1 MIPTIATTM
10 DNQTERNEYGAYFA
24 PLRTKSLRTSSNLL
38 ILQLAIFD
46 FIMMAKAPI
55 FIYNS
60 AMKGFA
66 AGDIGCQIFALMG
79 AYSGIGASM
88 TNACIAFDRTKS
100 LRTSSN
106 LLILQL
112 AIFDFIMMAK
122 APIFIYN
129 SAMKGF
135 AAGDIGCQIFAL
147 MGAYSGIGASMTNA
161 CIAFDR
167 EQAKKMNV
175 ESLRSNQQ
183 ANAQSAEIRI
193 AKAALTVCFL
203 FVASWTPYGIMS
215 LIGAFGDQQLLTPGL
230 DEVEYALPASDAP
243 TLAEV
248 LSADDEGEEKIPF
261 KPVEEPTSCSAV
273 QVDFLQAVSQQ
284 IIQAQ
289 ERSSAGAATALIV
302 GSNGKTTVG
311 TAHGHI
317 LSFHD
322 QTLRWVCDSNTDC
335 GAVSCLAYNQD
346 STRLLTG
353 YARGLICQY
362 DSIRG
367 LVLRRVT
374 LGGEIWGTLRVTW
387 AGMSGL
393 ALDTGGSVWLIKFS
407 RPLGVRSARSSCLFS
422 GARGEVVAMAARDAR
437 VLALATLSRVII
449 VAGGRAAG
457 VRLGGPPDT
466 LPVLAWSDTDDRILV
481 CGRAKTLQ
489 WLAVSVTGSSIL
501 LRPVHRVELKSSPL
515 WLGWLGENLAIFDA
529 DENLRLWGDDY
540 EKPLDLSHIEPV
552 YASAFFKGLWTDGR
566 VSRAMC
572 MAGGSALGG
581 ACVAEGALSLL
592 GRRGVVRVRPRDLLA
607 RAQASMSS
615 GRHTQALRLLCSAQ
629 GSDAKALANS
639 FIINISERPH
649 LLSNKALADL
659 AINDELWTCLWEQC
673 AGEKIFVEALGEA
686 AVRGEL
692 YEAAPSPDCSQE
704 LIERLASVDP
714 SLVERVVASLPLTG
728 AMRELVLY
736 VDEACRGGAECACA
750 GSALLLAAADAL
762 AGRGAAGRPLP
773 PHAQP
778 SARHDALHALL
789 APAVRGGRWRW
800 GEWGGGGGARSPLLA
815 LAAHDARACVRL
827 LEQSAREPPFAGPL
841 GKQNRLRVARAL
853 LHLAPSLQLSAGA
866 LPGDRELLAS
876 AQQLAA
882 ATPGERADRA
892 WLALLLRAPATPA
905 VSLAPASPAVPLAPA
920 PAPAPAPPP
929 RRATASPRTA
939 TPPPPP
945 RARACSGDS
954 TIEAD
959 GSGARKQFEGHLAAL
974 VELRPS
980 ATAALVDD
988 QLAEQ
993 VAALLRHSDSRRAH
1007 EFAECLLEAGKLRG
1021 EAATAFFR
1029 NLCISR
1035 PTDASDFL
1043 EKNPGVLRP
1052 EEALAIVRETGARDA
1067 EPACLEATGDPEA
1080 ALDALLALTA
1090 AAAPE
1095 AAARLVRRACELCAR
1110 VAPGVPAEAAA
1121 GMWAR
1126 LLRRADA
1133 PPAALLLE
1141 AAAYLPS
1148 AQLAERVCGAPRVA
1162 LGVLGAARGRRG
1174 AWACAARVAA
1184 REAHEALAR
1193 ALRAARRG
1201 LPVRGRCARCDAAL
1215 AASGSACR
1223 TTHCARA
1230 VHAEC
1235 GAGAACALCGARLPD
1250 AVLALPPL
1258 APRPPHAAPQD
1269 HVLQLLHD
1277 LLVNLLK
1284 MEASNNTD
1292 AVNLGVGEVEAEI
1305 GEELKQLEEGK
1316 DYDTRSEVSS
1326 STSSDSSTPSISSA
1340 SSKSRRKIFMPP
1352 RSRLSSGSYKR
1363 RSPSPYMRERLP
1375 VWFTRGRDSYSSSS
1389 SAAAEAYVAEYMRSM
1404 HHQLPP
1410 LPYVPPP
1417 GFSGALAAYDGLPP
1431 PPPPPPPRY
1440 YDGPLADY
1448 PRSVGAMRELV
1459 LYVDEACR
1467 GGAECAC
1474 AGSALLLAAAD
1485 ALAGRGAAG
1494 RPLPPHAQPS
1504 ARHDALHAR
1513 RAVAVGEWGGGGGAR
1528 SPLLALAAHDARAC
1542 VRLLEQSAREP
1553 PFAGPLGKQNRLRVA
1568 RALLHLAPSL
1578 QCWRPARGPRAAGQR
1593 PAAGR
1598 RHARG
1603 ARRPRLARATAARAR
1618 HARRLA
1624 RPRRP
1629 PSRSRPPLRPP
1640 PPPPPAP
1647 RDRLAAHRD
1656 AAAAAT
1662 RPRVLWR
1669 LDVLLDNH
1677 NEALAQFFQIEN
1689 PSDADIDELFE
1700 YLRSRIEADGSGAR
1714 KQFEGHLAALVELR
1728 PSATAALV
1736 DDQLA
1741 EQVAA
1746 LLRHSDSRR
1755 AHEFAEC
1762 LLEAG
1767 KLRGEAATAF
1777 FRNLCISR
1785 PTDASDFLE
1794 KNPGVLR
1801 PEEALAIVR
1810 ETGARDAEPAC
1821 LEATGDP
1828 EAALD
1833 ALLALTAAAAPE
1845 AAARLVRRACE
1856 LCARVA
1862 PGVPAEAAAG
1872 MWARLLRRAD
1882 APPAA
1887 LLLEAAAYL
1896 PSAQLAERV
1905 CGAPRVALGVL
1916 GAARGRRGA
1925 WACAAR
1931 VAARE
1936 AHEAL
1941 ARALRAARRGL
1952 PVRGRCARCD
1962 AALAASGS
1970 ACRTTHCARAVHAE
1984 CGAGAACALCGARL
1998 PDAVLALPP
2007 LAPRPPHAAPQDHVL
2022 QLLHDLLVNLLKME
2036 ASNNT
2041 DAVNLG
2047 VGEVEAEIGEELKQ
2061 LEEGKDYDTRS
2072 EVSMIPARPV
2082 SAPPVLSQKERRTNR
2097 KRTKSESRSPIQTKR
2112 ARVTTTTNKT
2122 KTYDYMTKLNYL
2134 FRDTRFFLIKSN
2146 NAENITLSKAKGVW
2160 STLPQNEA
2168 NLNQAYRESRNVLLI
2183 FSVKES
2189 GKFAGFAR
2197 LSSESRRDVPP
2208 ISWVLPPGLSA
2219 KVLDGVFKVDWIC
2232 RKELP
2237 FSSTLHLYNPWNE
2250 GKPVKIGRDG
2260 QEIEPKV
2267 AEELC
2272 RLFPEDEGIE
2282 MTPILRKS
2290 KEASKKAYL
2299 KSGGNYRTYR
2309 APLLTRGSNFRSRL
2323 NTSSRSRR
2331 KIFMPPRSRLSS
2343 GSYKRRSPS
2352 PYMRERLP
2360 VWFTRGR
2367 DSYSSSS
2374 SAAAEAYVAE
2384 YMRSMH
2390 HQLPPLPYV
2399 PPPGFSGALAAY
2411 DGLPPPPPPP
2421 PPRYYDGPL
2430 ADYPRSVLVYDKR
2443 SYERSVDEFLW
2454 RTSDRSRGRSRDRES
2469 HRSYRDRR
2477 LWFIASRVAMQARK
2491 VMTLAALSALLWA
2504 ASAAAAERGGG
2515 IKVGSGAAGGARGE
2529 GARGGGVRVG
2539 GEGCGARAPPPRRPR
2554 PARPLPSPPR
2564 SSCRTR
2570 PSAHGTTPKPRR
2582 QRSPTILDSLCKEFL
2597 AVNVSAIL
2605 YLMNH
2610 EQYGRSTASAQYFL
2624 QLAGYLGIPDRFKF
2638 TILNAVVVKK
2648 PADLNELVTSEA
2660 RVMLLYATR
2669 EEAADILSTAG
2680 DLHLTSENFVWIVTQ
2695 TTAVK
2700 VFAYG
2705 VDSYVSEPE
2714 NALHPLGT
2722 RLSCSGAGAGE
2733 ARWATGERF
2742 YRHLRN
2748 VSVDSEAGRP
2758 SIEFTPDGELRAAEL
2773 KIMNLRPAI
2782 GEQLVWEEIG
2792 TWNSYPK
2799 ERLDIKDIV
2808 WPGGL
2813 HTPPQGVPEKFH
2825 MRITFLEE
2833 PPYINLAP
2841 PDPISGRCS
2850 LDRGVICRVAPEV
2863 DVAGLEAGTAHR
2875 NSSLYQC
2882 CSGFC
2887 IDLLQ
2892 QLAEQLGFTYEL
2904 SRVEDGRWG
2913 TLHNSKWNG
2922 LIADLVNKRTDMVLT
2937 SLIINSDREA
2947 VVDFSVPF
2955 METGVAI
2962 VVAKRTGIISPT
2974 AFLEP
2979 FDTAS
2984 WMLVGAV
2991 AIQAATFSI
3000 FFFEWLSPSG
3010 YNRSTV
3016 SAGVSGVL
3024 TAELDAFIY
3033 DGTVLDYLVSQRL
3046 LDLRSNGDLERLR
3059 RYWMTGTCKP
3069 NKQEHKSSDPL
3080 ALEQFLSAFLLLMA
3094 GILLAALLLLL
3105 EHVYF
3110 RYMRAHL
3117 AASTVGPCCA
3127 LVSLSMGERRTGEF
3141 PPNTSLFELANTLA
3155 PAELSSLTH
3164 PTILYMRQE
3173 VTGELALRNKTL
3185 RQLGLIGGRAVLRLL
3200 NKAEEGM
3207 QANVS
3212 AVYRRPLPAKD
3223 DKFLES
3229 HKEREHTYKETPS
3242 SGAPEK
3248 QQVQKKV
3255 HTETFDP
3262 IDLIKKEKGKK
3273 TQVKHEEE
3281 KTVQIRDS
3289 DDNLPTKEDVS
3300 MEVDNF
3306 EANVKSA
3313 SSSTS
3318 CLSQENLE
3326 RRLKIEEE
3334 VTFLGAQKA
3343 IAFIPEGSDEE
3354 MEDLPD
3360 TFYELTVEETSQMRL
3375 SAHKHV
3381 VVRVQF
3387 PDHIILQVTTPLKET
3402 LDPKIT
3408 LLEAKFVPCVHMHF
3422 KWIQEEANA
3431 KYLKE
3436 EIYSK
3441 TTSSDAAS
3449 ERRTGEFPPNTS
3461 LFELANTLAP
3471 AELSSLTHPTILYM
3485 RQEVTGE
3492 LALRDKTLRQLGLIG
3507 GRAVLRLLNKA
3518 EEGMQA
3524 NVSAVYRRPL
3534 PAKDDKVLESHK
3546 EREPTHTYK
3555 ETPSS
3560 GAPEKQQVQK
3570 KVHTETFDPIDLI
3583 KKEKGKKTQVKHEE
3597 EKTVQIRDSDDNLPT
3612 KEDVSMEVDNFEANV
3627 KSASSSTSCLSQE
3640 NLERRLKI
3648 EEEVTFLGAQKA
3660 IAFMPEGSDEEME
3673 DLPDTFYELTVE
3685 ETSQMRLSAHKHVVV
3700 RVQFPD
3706 HIILQGIFSPDDTI
3720 EVVIN
3725 FIKAHLQTPDKPFHI
3740 FTTPL
3745 KETLD
3750 PKITLLEAKFVPCV
3764 HMHFK
3769 WIQEEANAKYL
3780 KEEIYSKTTS
3790 SDAAKLPNHLTSI
3803 TCFGDNIEDEWFII
3817 FIHQGSIH
3825 IIPPSLQDS
3834 NSTITIG
3841 DAITIIAKLSE
3852 KTKVSHEIQQSIL
3865 QRIGKYPEKIEDSF
3879 HRTTAILPVD
3889 IATLLT
3895 LKPTLIAPLV
3905 SSYCNHDVI
3914 DARACKNVAFEDCV
3928 QVNVKFTKCLYAM
3941 LMHAKPLKNIKFR
3954 DIDDK
3959 KSIIGQKLTIGYQI
3973 LMNKPTQDIF
3983 STKQFKNF
3991 IGKLSASGYFKN
4003 NIEGSADYMELLKNA
4018 KEFYSVMECPIN
4030 AQVSNEISHLML
4042 SCEFTQSKE
4051 ALLQKCT
4058 SNDELVEDKEDWLNI
4073 NPDQLNDLLNARYK
4087 KKATFNTDDVL
4098 TANNVT
4104 SKLSSFLIQTSDF
4117 EGIETEANN
4126 NLTSNIEFD
4135 PDDFSNSVQK
4145 MLDLITLGDT
4155 DNKEASDSDDYYE
4168 SGDND
4173 EDDEL
4178 NDIKQEQLQDSK
4190 TILQNIVQSMKE
4202 EGLSGP
4208 TSNLMNTAGFNK
4220 RDFLDSDDDDE

>member
-1 MIPTIATTM
+1 M
-10 DNQTERNEYGAYFA
+10 
-24 PLRTKSLRTSSNLL
+24 L
-38 ILQLAIFD
+38 
-46 FIMMAKAPI
+46 
-55 FIYNS
+55 
-60 AMKGFA
+60 
-66 AGDIGCQIFALMG
+66 
-79 AYSGIGASM
+79 
-88 TNACIAFDRTKS
+88 
-100 LRTSSN
+100 
-106 LLILQL
+106 
-112 AIFDFIMMAK
+112 
-122 APIFIYN
+122 
-129 SAMKGF
+129 
-135 AAGDIGCQIFAL
+135 
-147 MGAYSGIGASMTNA
+147 
-161 CIAFDR
+161 
-167 EQAKKMNV
+167 
-175 ESLRSNQQ
+175 
-183 ANAQSAEIRI
+183 
-193 AKAALTVCFL
+193 
-203 FVASWTPYGIMS
+203 
-215 LIGAFGDQQLLTPGL
+215 
-230 DEVEYALPASDAP
+230 
-243 TLAEV
+243 
-248 LSADDEGEEKIPF
+248 
-261 KPVEEPTSCSAV
+261 
-273 QVDFLQAVSQQ
+273 
-284 IIQAQ
+284 
-289 ERSSAGAATALIV
+289 
-302 GSNGKTTVG
+302 
-311 TAHGHI
+311 
-317 LSFHD
+317 
-322 QTLRWVCDSNTDC
+322 
-335 GAVSCLAYNQD
+335 
-346 STRLLTG
+346 
-353 YARGLICQY
+353 
-362 DSIRG
+362 
-367 LVLRRVT
+367 
-374 LGGEIWGTLRVTW
+374 
-387 AGMSGL
+387 
-393 ALDTGGSVWLIKFS
+393 
-407 RPLGVRSARSSCLFS
+407 
-422 GARGEVVAMAARDAR
+422 
-437 VLALATLSRVII
+437 
-449 VAGGRAAG
+449 
-457 VRLGGPPDT
+457 
-466 LPVLAWSDTDDRILV
+466 RILH
-481 CGRAKTLQ
+481 C
-489 WLAVSVTGSSIL
+489 
-501 LRPVHRVELKSSPL
+501 LKP
-515 WLGWLGENLAIFDA
+515 
-529 DENLRLWGDDY
+529 
-540 EKPLDLSHIEPV
+540 KV
-552 YASAFFKGLWTDGR
+552 Y
-566 VSRAMC
+566 
-572 MAGGSALGG
+572 
-581 ACVAEGALSLL
+581 
-592 GRRGVVRVRPRDLLA
+592 
-607 RAQASMSS
+607 
-615 GRHTQALRLLCSAQ
+615 
-629 GSDAKALANS
+629 
-639 FIINISERPH
+639 
-649 LLSNKALADL
+649 
-659 AINDELWTCLWEQC
+659 
-673 AGEKIFVEALGEA
+673 
-686 AVRGEL
+686 
-692 YEAAPSPDCSQE
+692 
-704 LIERLASVDP
+704 
-714 SLVERVVASLPLTG
+714 
-728 AMRELVLY
+728 
-736 VDEACRGGAECACA
+736 
-750 GSALLLAAADAL
+750 
-762 AGRGAAGRPLP
+762 
-773 PHAQP
+773 
-778 SARHDALHALL
+778 
-789 APAVRGGRWRW
+789 
-800 GEWGGGGGARSPLLA
+800 
-815 LAAHDARACVRL
+815 
-827 LEQSAREPPFAGPL
+827 
-841 GKQNRLRVARAL
+841 
-853 LHLAPSLQLSAGA
+853 
-866 LPGDRELLAS
+866 
-876 AQQLAA
+876 
-882 ATPGERADRA
+882 
-892 WLALLLRAPATPA
+892 
-905 VSLAPASPAVPLAPA
+905 
-920 PAPAPAPPP
+920 
-929 RRATASPRTA
+929 
-939 TPPPPP
+939 
-945 RARACSGDS
+945 
-954 TIEAD
+954 
-959 GSGARKQFEGHLAAL
+959 
-974 VELRPS
+974 
-980 ATAALVDD
+980 
-988 QLAEQ
+988 
-993 VAALLRHSDSRRAH
+993 
-1007 EFAECLLEAGKLRG
+1007 
-1021 EAATAFFR
+1021 
-1029 NLCISR
+1029 
-1035 PTDASDFL
+1035 
-1043 EKNPGVLRP
+1043 
-1052 EEALAIVRETGARDA
+1052 
-1067 EPACLEATGDPEA
+1067 
-1080 ALDALLALTA
+1080 
-1090 AAAPE
+1090 
-1095 AAARLVRRACELCAR
+1095 
-1110 VAPGVPAEAAA
+1110 
-1121 GMWAR
+1121 
-1126 LLRRADA
+1126 
-1133 PPAALLLE
+1133 
-1141 AAAYLPS
+1141 
-1148 AQLAERVCGAPRVA
+1148 
-1162 LGVLGAARGRRG
+1162 
-1174 AWACAARVAA
+1174 
-1184 REAHEALAR
+1184 
-1193 ALRAARRG
+1193 
-1201 LPVRGRCARCDAAL
+1201 
-1215 AASGSACR
+1215 
-1223 TTHCARA
+1223 
-1230 VHAEC
+1230 
-1235 GAGAACALCGARLPD
+1235 
-1250 AVLALPPL
+1250 
-1258 APRPPHAAPQD
+1258 
-1269 HVLQLLHD
+1269 
-1277 LLVNLLK
+1277 
-1284 MEASNNTD
+1284 
-1292 AVNLGVGEVEAEI
+1292 
-1305 GEELKQLEEGK
+1305 
-1316 DYDTRSEVSS
+1316 
-1326 STSSDSSTPSISSA
+1326 
-1340 SSKSRRKIFMPP
+1340 
-1352 RSRLSSGSYKR
+1352 
-1363 RSPSPYMRERLP
+1363 
-1375 VWFTRGRDSYSSSS
+1375 
-1389 SAAAEAYVAEYMRSM
+1389 
-1404 HHQLPP
+1404 
-1410 LPYVPPP
+1410 
-1417 GFSGALAAYDGLPP
+1417 
-1431 PPPPPPPRY
+1431 
-1440 YDGPLADY
+1440 
-1448 PRSVGAMRELV
+1448 
-1459 LYVDEACR
+1459 
-1467 GGAECAC
+1467 
-1474 AGSALLLAAAD
+1474 
-1485 ALAGRGAAG
+1485 
-1494 RPLPPHAQPS
+1494 
-1504 ARHDALHAR
+1504 
-1513 RAVAVGEWGGGGGAR
+1513 
-1528 SPLLALAAHDARAC
+1528 
-1542 VRLLEQSAREP
+1542 
-1553 PFAGPLGKQNRLRVA
+1553 
-1568 RALLHLAPSL
+1568 
-1578 QCWRPARGPRAAGQR
+1578 
-1593 PAAGR
+1593 
-1598 RHARG
+1598 
-1603 ARRPRLARATAARAR
+1603 
-1618 HARRLA
+1618 
-1624 RPRRP
+1624 
-1629 PSRSRPPLRPP
+1629 
-1640 PPPPPAP
+1640 
-1647 RDRLAAHRD
+1647 
-1656 AAAAAT
+1656 
-1662 RPRVLWR
+1662 
-1669 LDVLLDNH
+1669 
-1677 NEALAQFFQIEN
+1677 
-1689 PSDADIDELFE
+1689 
-1700 YLRSRIEADGSGAR
+1700 
-1714 KQFEGHLAALVELR
+1714 
-1728 PSATAALV
+1728 
-1736 DDQLA
+1736 
-1741 EQVAA
+1741 
-1746 LLRHSDSRR
+1746 
-1755 AHEFAEC
+1755 
-1762 LLEAG
+1762 
-1767 KLRGEAATAF
+1767 
-1777 FRNLCISR
+1777 
-1785 PTDASDFLE
+1785 
-1794 KNPGVLR
+1794 
-1801 PEEALAIVR
+1801 
-1810 ETGARDAEPAC
+1810 
-1821 LEATGDP
+1821 
-1828 EAALD
+1828 
-1833 ALLALTAAAAPE
+1833 
-1845 AAARLVRRACE
+1845 
-1856 LCARVA
+1856 
-1862 PGVPAEAAAG
+1862 
-1872 MWARLLRRAD
+1872 
-1882 APPAA
+1882 
-1887 LLLEAAAYL
+1887 
-1896 PSAQLAERV
+1896 
-1905 CGAPRVALGVL
+1905 
-1916 GAARGRRGA
+1916 
-1925 WACAAR
+1925 
-1931 VAARE
+1931 
-1936 AHEAL
+1936 
-1941 ARALRAARRGL
+1941 
-1952 PVRGRCARCD
+1952 
-1962 AALAASGS
+1962 
-1970 ACRTTHCARAVHAE
+1970 
-1984 CGAGAACALCGARL
+1984 
-1998 PDAVLALPP
+1998 
-2007 LAPRPPHAAPQDHVL
+2007 
-2022 QLLHDLLVNLLKME
+2022 
-2036 ASNNT
+2036 
-2041 DAVNLG
+2041 
-2047 VGEVEAEIGEELKQ
+2047 
-2061 LEEGKDYDTRS
+2061 
-2072 EVSMIPARPV
+2072 
-2082 SAPPVLSQKERRTNR
+2082 
-2097 KRTKSESRSPIQTKR
+2097 
-2112 ARVTTTTNKT
+2112 
-2122 KTYDYMTKLNYL
+2122 
-2134 FRDTRFFLIKSN
+2134 
-2146 NAENITLSKAKGVW
+2146 
-2160 STLPQNEA
+2160 
-2168 NLNQAYRESRNVLLI
+2168 
-2183 FSVKES
+2183 
-2189 GKFAGFAR
+2189 
-2197 LSSESRRDVPP
+2197 
-2208 ISWVLPPGLSA
+2208 
-2219 KVLDGVFKVDWIC
+2219 
-2232 RKELP
+2232 
-2237 FSSTLHLYNPWNE
+2237 

-2443 SYERSVDEFLW
+2443 S
-2454 RTSDRSRGRSRDRES
+2454 
-2469 HRSYRDRR
+2469 

-2624 QLAGYLGIPDRFKF
+2624 QLAGYLGIPVISWNADNSGLEKRASHAALRLQLAPSIEHQTAAMLSILERYKWHQFSVVTSAIAGHDDFIQAVRERVTALQDRFKF

-3000 FFFEWLSPSG
+3000 FFFEWLSPMVFLAIYTANLAAFMITREEFHELSG
-3010 YNRSTV
+3010 LDDPRISRPLAIRPPLKFGTVPWSHTDATLAKYFREPHAYMAQYNRSTV

-3033 DGTVLDYLVSQRL
+3033 DGTVLDYLVSQLSAIAIPSTYLVRL
-3046 LDLRSNGDLERLR
+3046 ILSLNRIC

-3127 LVSLSMGERRTGEF
+3127 LVSLSMVDWIALIESNLSQRMSFALPGERRTGEF

-3387 PDHIILQVTTPLKET
+3387 PDHIILQGIFSPDDTIEVVINFIKAHLQTPDKPFHIFTTPLKET

-3706 HIILQGIFSPDDTI
+3706 HIILQ
-3720 EVVIN
+3720 V
-3725 FIKAHLQTPDKPFHI
+3725 
-3740 FTTPL
+3740 TTPL

-4220 RDFLDSDDDDE
+4220 RDFLDSDDDDDSECFCGEIEPPQSAKVLDEACDMKCPAEPSNTCGGYFTMNVFETGLANYLHRKLSLLEKQFKNIKLATKRFSTIWGGASLLAMLLRSMKDFMELDWQWDFVINLSESDFPIKSLESIESFLSANKGLNFVKSHGREVQRFIKKQGLDKTFIECETHMWRVGERKLPRGIVIDGGSDWIALSPEFVSYIIGKQDTLLSGLDIIFQHTLLPAESFFHTVLRNSHFCNTYVDNNLHVTNWKRKLGCKCQYKHVVDWCGCSPNDFKIEDWPRIQNTQDRQLFFARKFEPIINQEIITRVENYIGFDDHHFIPNLEAYWQSLYSTDDLTASTDDTLLTHAESITRQNAKILLDKACSLDFGEIIEISTYNFADVYKGNLILHRAFIDKDVSVLMETWYKPQKHLELNLENPYADNIKIFKVSSNYDQKEMIFRNLGNILGPLSEPNLLYQFAPNIDKQFENLTILWLDPAGVIADINYIHLDENNLTNFIKPNLKVPLLPGIWKVGLFE

>member
-1 MIPTIATTM
+1 
-10 DNQTERNEYGAYFA
+10 
-24 PLRTKSLRTSSNLL
+24 
-38 ILQLAIFD
+38 
-46 FIMMAKAPI
+46 
-55 FIYNS
+55 
-60 AMKGFA
+60 
-66 AGDIGCQIFALMG
+66 
-79 AYSGIGASM
+79 
-88 TNACIAFDRTKS
+88 
-100 LRTSSN
+100 
-106 LLILQL
+106 
-112 AIFDFIMMAK
+112 
-122 APIFIYN
+122 
-129 SAMKGF
+129 
-135 AAGDIGCQIFAL
+135 
-147 MGAYSGIGASMTNA
+147 
-161 CIAFDR
+161 
-167 EQAKKMNV
+167 
-175 ESLRSNQQ
+175 
-183 ANAQSAEIRI
+183 
-193 AKAALTVCFL
+193 
-203 FVASWTPYGIMS
+203 
-215 LIGAFGDQQLLTPGL
+215 
-230 DEVEYALPASDAP
+230 
-243 TLAEV
+243 
-248 LSADDEGEEKIPF
+248 
-261 KPVEEPTSCSAV
+261 
-273 QVDFLQAVSQQ
+273 
-284 IIQAQ
+284 
-289 ERSSAGAATALIV
+289 
-302 GSNGKTTVG
+302 
-311 TAHGHI
+311 
-317 LSFHD
+317 
-322 QTLRWVCDSNTDC
+322 
-335 GAVSCLAYNQD
+335 
-346 STRLLTG
+346 
-353 YARGLICQY
+353 
-362 DSIRG
+362 
-367 LVLRRVT
+367 
-374 LGGEIWGTLRVTW
+374 
-387 AGMSGL
+387 
-393 ALDTGGSVWLIKFS
+393 
-407 RPLGVRSARSSCLFS
+407 
-422 GARGEVVAMAARDAR
+422 
-437 VLALATLSRVII
+437 
-449 VAGGRAAG
+449 
-457 VRLGGPPDT
+457 
-466 LPVLAWSDTDDRILV
+466 
-481 CGRAKTLQ
+481 
-489 WLAVSVTGSSIL
+489 
-501 LRPVHRVELKSSPL
+501 
-515 WLGWLGENLAIFDA
+515 
-529 DENLRLWGDDY
+529 
-540 EKPLDLSHIEPV
+540 
-552 YASAFFKGLWTDGR
+552 
-566 VSRAMC
+566 
-572 MAGGSALGG
+572 
-581 ACVAEGALSLL
+581 
-592 GRRGVVRVRPRDLLA
+592 
-607 RAQASMSS
+607 
-615 GRHTQALRLLCSAQ
+615 
-629 GSDAKALANS
+629 
-639 FIINISERPH
+639 
-649 LLSNKALADL
+649 
-659 AINDELWTCLWEQC
+659 
-673 AGEKIFVEALGEA
+673 
-686 AVRGEL
+686 
-692 YEAAPSPDCSQE
+692 
-704 LIERLASVDP
+704 
-714 SLVERVVASLPLTG
+714 
-728 AMRELVLY
+728 MRELVLY

-789 APAVRGGRWRW
+789 APAYTYHRAYILAG
-800 GEWGGGGGARSPLLA
+800 SPC
-815 LAAHDARACVRL
+815 DATIIVA
-827 LEQSAREPPFAGPL
+827 E
-841 GKQNRLRVARAL
+841 KQKVYFT
-853 LHLAPSLQLSAGA
+853 LQLDFYSRVNAMY
-866 LPGDRELLAS
+866 AS
-876 AQQLAA
+876 
-882 ATPGERADRA
+882 
-892 WLALLLRAPATPA
+892 
-905 VSLAPASPAVPLAPA
+905 S
-920 PAPAPAPPP
+920 
-929 RRATASPRTA
+929 
-939 TPPPPP
+939 
-945 RARACSGDS
+945 
-954 TIEAD
+954 I
-959 GSGARKQFEGHLAAL
+959 
-974 VELRPS
+974 
-980 ATAALVDD
+980 
-988 QLAEQ
+988 
-993 VAALLRHSDSRRAH
+993 
-1007 EFAECLLEAGKLRG
+1007 
-1021 EAATAFFR
+1021 
-1029 NLCISR
+1029 
-1035 PTDASDFL
+1035 
-1043 EKNPGVLRP
+1043 
-1052 EEALAIVRETGARDA
+1052 
-1067 EPACLEATGDPEA
+1067 
-1080 ALDALLALTA
+1080 
-1090 AAAPE
+1090 
-1095 AAARLVRRACELCAR
+1095 RLV
-1110 VAPGVPAEAAA
+1110 
-1121 GMWAR
+1121 M
-1126 LLRRADA
+1126 
-1133 PPAALLLE
+1133 
-1141 AAAYLPS
+1141 
-1148 AQLAERVCGAPRVA
+1148 
-1162 LGVLGAARGRRG
+1162 
-1174 AWACAARVAA
+1174 
-1184 REAHEALAR
+1184 
-1193 ALRAARRG
+1193 
-1201 LPVRGRCARCDAAL
+1201 
-1215 AASGSACR
+1215 
-1223 TTHCARA
+1223 
-1230 VHAEC
+1230 
-1235 GAGAACALCGARLPD
+1235 
-1250 AVLALPPL
+1250 
-1258 APRPPHAAPQD
+1258 
-1269 HVLQLLHD
+1269 
-1277 LLVNLLK
+1277 
-1284 MEASNNTD
+1284 
-1292 AVNLGVGEVEAEI
+1292 
-1305 GEELKQLEEGK
+1305 
-1316 DYDTRSEVSS
+1316 
-1326 STSSDSSTPSISSA
+1326 
-1340 SSKSRRKIFMPP
+1340 
-1352 RSRLSSGSYKR
+1352 
-1363 RSPSPYMRERLP
+1363 
-1375 VWFTRGRDSYSSSS
+1375 
-1389 SAAAEAYVAEYMRSM
+1389 
-1404 HHQLPP
+1404 
-1410 LPYVPPP
+1410 
-1417 GFSGALAAYDGLPP
+1417 
-1431 PPPPPPPRY
+1431 
-1440 YDGPLADY
+1440 
-1448 PRSVGAMRELV
+1448 
-1459 LYVDEACR
+1459 
-1467 GGAECAC
+1467 
-1474 AGSALLLAAAD
+1474 
-1485 ALAGRGAAG
+1485 
-1494 RPLPPHAQPS
+1494 
-1504 ARHDALHAR
+1504 R

-2022 QLLHDLLVNLLKME
+2022 QLSSMGFSNKTTFCTYITSLNIVDSTMISSPPQSLIMIEEAKAINGWERIKDYIRDEKYTRSINDKSVSINPLRKITNEELNIVQKSYEKCTAYLHDLLVNLLKME

-2624 QLAGYLGIPDRFKF
+2624 QLAGYLGIPVISWNADNSGLEKRASHAALRLQLAPSIEHQTAAMLSILERYKWHQFSVVTSAIAGHDDFIQAVRERVTALQDRFKF

-3000 FFFEWLSPSG
+3000 FFFEWLSPMVFLAIYTANLAAFMITREEFHELSG
-3010 YNRSTV
+3010 LDDPRISRPLAIRPPLKFGTVPWSHTDATLAKYFREPHAYMAQYNRSTV

-3033 DGTVLDYLVSQRL
+3033 DGTVLDYLVSQLSAIAIPSTYLVRL
-3046 LDLRSNGDLERLR
+3046 ILSLNRIC

-3127 LVSLSMGERRTGEF
+3127 LVSLSMVDWIALIESNLSQRMSFALPGERRTGEF

-3387 PDHIILQVTTPLKET
+3387 PDHIILQGIFSPDDTIEVVINFIKAHLQTPDKPFHIFTTPLKET

>member
-2072 EVSMIPARPV
+2072 EVS
-2082 SAPPVLSQKERRTNR
+2082 
-2097 KRTKSESRSPIQTKR
+2097 
-2112 ARVTTTTNKT
+2112 
-2122 KTYDYMTKLNYL
+2122 
-2134 FRDTRFFLIKSN
+2134 
-2146 NAENITLSKAKGVW
+2146 
-2160 STLPQNEA
+2160 
-2168 NLNQAYRESRNVLLI
+2168 
-2183 FSVKES
+2183 
-2189 GKFAGFAR
+2189 
-2197 LSSESRRDVPP
+2197 
-2208 ISWVLPPGLSA
+2208 
-2219 KVLDGVFKVDWIC
+2219 
-2232 RKELP
+2232 
-2237 FSSTLHLYNPWNE
+2237 SSTSS
-2250 GKPVKIGRDG
+2250 DSS
-2260 QEIEPKV
+2260 
-2267 AEELC
+2267 
-2272 RLFPEDEGIE
+2272 
-2282 MTPILRKS
+2282 TPSISSASSKS
-2290 KEASKKAYL
+2290 KRETH
-2299 KSGGNYRTYR
+2299 KS
-2309 APLLTRGSNFRSRL
+2309 SRL

-2430 ADYPRSVLVYDKR
+2430 ADYPRSV
-2443 SYERSVDEFLW
+2443 
-2454 RTSDRSRGRSRDRES
+2454 
-2469 HRSYRDRR
+2469 

-3127 LVSLSMGERRTGEF
+3127 LVSLSMVDWIALIESNLSQRMSFALPGTRSFGDMSKDILVLTPNGRRQKVHCTPDTSILQVLEDVCAKQGFRPTEYDLKHHNHVLDPTTTIRWSNLPNRATLEMRRTGEF

-3387 PDHIILQVTTPLKET
+3387 PDHIILQ
-3402 LDPKIT
+3402 
-3408 LLEAKFVPCVHMHF
+3408 
-3422 KWIQEEANA
+3422 
-3431 KYLKE
+3431 
-3436 EIYSK
+3436 
-3441 TTSSDAAS
+3441 
-3449 ERRTGEFPPNTS
+3449 
-3461 LFELANTLAP
+3461 
-3471 AELSSLTHPTILYM
+3471 
-3485 RQEVTGE
+3485 
-3492 LALRDKTLRQLGLIG
+3492 
-3507 GRAVLRLLNKA
+3507 
-3518 EEGMQA
+3518 
-3524 NVSAVYRRPL
+3524 
-3534 PAKDDKVLESHK
+3534 
-3546 EREPTHTYK
+3546 
-3555 ETPSS
+3555 
-3560 GAPEKQQVQK
+3560 
-3570 KVHTETFDPIDLI
+3570 
-3583 KKEKGKKTQVKHEE
+3583 
-3597 EKTVQIRDSDDNLPT
+3597 
-3612 KEDVSMEVDNFEANV
+3612 
-3627 KSASSSTSCLSQE
+3627 
-3640 NLERRLKI
+3640 
-3648 EEEVTFLGAQKA
+3648 
-3660 IAFMPEGSDEEME
+3660 
-3673 DLPDTFYELTVE
+3673 
-3685 ETSQMRLSAHKHVVV
+3685 
-3700 RVQFPD
+3700 
-3706 HIILQGIFSPDDTI
+3706 GIFSPDDTI

-3790 SDAAKLPNHLTSI
+3790 SDAAT
-3803 TCFGDNIEDEWFII
+3803 
-3817 FIHQGSIH
+3817 
-3825 IIPPSLQDS
+3825 
-3834 NSTITIG
+3834 
-3841 DAITIIAKLSE
+3841 
-3852 KTKVSHEIQQSIL
+3852 QQ
-3865 QRIGKYPEKIEDSF
+3865 
-3879 HRTTAILPVD
+3879 
-3889 IATLLT
+3889 
-3895 LKPTLIAPLV
+3895 
-3905 SSYCNHDVI
+3905 
-3914 DARACKNVAFEDCV
+3914 
-3928 QVNVKFTKCLYAM
+3928 
-3941 LMHAKPLKNIKFR
+3941 
-3954 DIDDK
+3954 
-3959 KSIIGQKLTIGYQI
+3959 
-3973 LMNKPTQDIF
+3973 
-3983 STKQFKNF
+3983 
-3991 IGKLSASGYFKN
+3991 
-4003 NIEGSADYMELLKNA
+4003 
-4018 KEFYSVMECPIN
+4018 
-4030 AQVSNEISHLML
+4030 
-4042 SCEFTQSKE
+4042 
-4051 ALLQKCT
+4051 
-4058 SNDELVEDKEDWLNI
+4058 
-4073 NPDQLNDLLNARYK
+4073 YK
-4087 KKATFNTDDVL
+4087 
-4098 TANNVT
+4098 
-4104 SKLSSFLIQTSDF
+4104 
-4117 EGIETEANN
+4117 
-4126 NLTSNIEFD
+4126 
-4135 PDDFSNSVQK
+4135 
-4145 MLDLITLGDT
+4145 
-4155 DNKEASDSDDYYE
+4155 
-4168 SGDND
+4168 
-4173 EDDEL
+4173 
-4178 NDIKQEQLQDSK
+4178 
-4190 TILQNIVQSMKE
+4190 
-4202 EGLSGP
+4202 
-4208 TSNLMNTAGFNK
+4208 
-4220 RDFLDSDDDDE
+4220 

>member
-1 MIPTIATTM
+1 M
-10 DNQTERNEYGAYFA
+10 
-24 PLRTKSLRTSSNLL
+24 L
-38 ILQLAIFD
+38 
-46 FIMMAKAPI
+46 
-55 FIYNS
+55 
-60 AMKGFA
+60 
-66 AGDIGCQIFALMG
+66 
-79 AYSGIGASM
+79 
-88 TNACIAFDRTKS
+88 
-100 LRTSSN
+100 
-106 LLILQL
+106 
-112 AIFDFIMMAK
+112 
-122 APIFIYN
+122 
-129 SAMKGF
+129 
-135 AAGDIGCQIFAL
+135 
-147 MGAYSGIGASMTNA
+147 
-161 CIAFDR
+161 
-167 EQAKKMNV
+167 
-175 ESLRSNQQ
+175 
-183 ANAQSAEIRI
+183 
-193 AKAALTVCFL
+193 
-203 FVASWTPYGIMS
+203 
-215 LIGAFGDQQLLTPGL
+215 
-230 DEVEYALPASDAP
+230 
-243 TLAEV
+243 
-248 LSADDEGEEKIPF
+248 
-261 KPVEEPTSCSAV
+261 
-273 QVDFLQAVSQQ
+273 
-284 IIQAQ
+284 
-289 ERSSAGAATALIV
+289 
-302 GSNGKTTVG
+302 
-311 TAHGHI
+311 
-317 LSFHD
+317 
-322 QTLRWVCDSNTDC
+322 
-335 GAVSCLAYNQD
+335 
-346 STRLLTG
+346 
-353 YARGLICQY
+353 
-362 DSIRG
+362 
-367 LVLRRVT
+367 
-374 LGGEIWGTLRVTW
+374 
-387 AGMSGL
+387 
-393 ALDTGGSVWLIKFS
+393 
-407 RPLGVRSARSSCLFS
+407 
-422 GARGEVVAMAARDAR
+422 
-437 VLALATLSRVII
+437 
-449 VAGGRAAG
+449 
-457 VRLGGPPDT
+457 
-466 LPVLAWSDTDDRILV
+466 RILH
-481 CGRAKTLQ
+481 C
-489 WLAVSVTGSSIL
+489 
-501 LRPVHRVELKSSPL
+501 LKP
-515 WLGWLGENLAIFDA
+515 
-529 DENLRLWGDDY
+529 
-540 EKPLDLSHIEPV
+540 KV
-552 YASAFFKGLWTDGR
+552 Y
-566 VSRAMC
+566 
-572 MAGGSALGG
+572 
-581 ACVAEGALSLL
+581 
-592 GRRGVVRVRPRDLLA
+592 
-607 RAQASMSS
+607 
-615 GRHTQALRLLCSAQ
+615 
-629 GSDAKALANS
+629 
-639 FIINISERPH
+639 
-649 LLSNKALADL
+649 
-659 AINDELWTCLWEQC
+659 
-673 AGEKIFVEALGEA
+673 
-686 AVRGEL
+686 
-692 YEAAPSPDCSQE
+692 
-704 LIERLASVDP
+704 
-714 SLVERVVASLPLTG
+714 
-728 AMRELVLY
+728 
-736 VDEACRGGAECACA
+736 
-750 GSALLLAAADAL
+750 
-762 AGRGAAGRPLP
+762 
-773 PHAQP
+773 
-778 SARHDALHALL
+778 
-789 APAVRGGRWRW
+789 
-800 GEWGGGGGARSPLLA
+800 
-815 LAAHDARACVRL
+815 
-827 LEQSAREPPFAGPL
+827 
-841 GKQNRLRVARAL
+841 
-853 LHLAPSLQLSAGA
+853 
-866 LPGDRELLAS
+866 
-876 AQQLAA
+876 
-882 ATPGERADRA
+882 
-892 WLALLLRAPATPA
+892 
-905 VSLAPASPAVPLAPA
+905 
-920 PAPAPAPPP
+920 
-929 RRATASPRTA
+929 
-939 TPPPPP
+939 
-945 RARACSGDS
+945 
-954 TIEAD
+954 
-959 GSGARKQFEGHLAAL
+959 
-974 VELRPS
+974 
-980 ATAALVDD
+980 
-988 QLAEQ
+988 
-993 VAALLRHSDSRRAH
+993 
-1007 EFAECLLEAGKLRG
+1007 
-1021 EAATAFFR
+1021 
-1029 NLCISR
+1029 
-1035 PTDASDFL
+1035 
-1043 EKNPGVLRP
+1043 
-1052 EEALAIVRETGARDA
+1052 
-1067 EPACLEATGDPEA
+1067 
-1080 ALDALLALTA
+1080 
-1090 AAAPE
+1090 
-1095 AAARLVRRACELCAR
+1095 
-1110 VAPGVPAEAAA
+1110 
-1121 GMWAR
+1121 
-1126 LLRRADA
+1126 
-1133 PPAALLLE
+1133 
-1141 AAAYLPS
+1141 
-1148 AQLAERVCGAPRVA
+1148 
-1162 LGVLGAARGRRG
+1162 
-1174 AWACAARVAA
+1174 
-1184 REAHEALAR
+1184 
-1193 ALRAARRG
+1193 
-1201 LPVRGRCARCDAAL
+1201 
-1215 AASGSACR
+1215 
-1223 TTHCARA
+1223 
-1230 VHAEC
+1230 
-1235 GAGAACALCGARLPD
+1235 
-1250 AVLALPPL
+1250 
-1258 APRPPHAAPQD
+1258 
-1269 HVLQLLHD
+1269 
-1277 LLVNLLK
+1277 
-1284 MEASNNTD
+1284 
-1292 AVNLGVGEVEAEI
+1292 
-1305 GEELKQLEEGK
+1305 
-1316 DYDTRSEVSS
+1316 
-1326 STSSDSSTPSISSA
+1326 
-1340 SSKSRRKIFMPP
+1340 
-1352 RSRLSSGSYKR
+1352 
-1363 RSPSPYMRERLP
+1363 
-1375 VWFTRGRDSYSSSS
+1375 
-1389 SAAAEAYVAEYMRSM
+1389 
-1404 HHQLPP
+1404 
-1410 LPYVPPP
+1410 
-1417 GFSGALAAYDGLPP
+1417 
-1431 PPPPPPPRY
+1431 
-1440 YDGPLADY
+1440 
-1448 PRSVGAMRELV
+1448 
-1459 LYVDEACR
+1459 
-1467 GGAECAC
+1467 
-1474 AGSALLLAAAD
+1474 
-1485 ALAGRGAAG
+1485 
-1494 RPLPPHAQPS
+1494 
-1504 ARHDALHAR
+1504 
-1513 RAVAVGEWGGGGGAR
+1513 
-1528 SPLLALAAHDARAC
+1528 
-1542 VRLLEQSAREP
+1542 
-1553 PFAGPLGKQNRLRVA
+1553 
-1568 RALLHLAPSL
+1568 
-1578 QCWRPARGPRAAGQR
+1578 
-1593 PAAGR
+1593 
-1598 RHARG
+1598 
-1603 ARRPRLARATAARAR
+1603 
-1618 HARRLA
+1618 
-1624 RPRRP
+1624 
-1629 PSRSRPPLRPP
+1629 
-1640 PPPPPAP
+1640 
-1647 RDRLAAHRD
+1647 
-1656 AAAAAT
+1656 
-1662 RPRVLWR
+1662 
-1669 LDVLLDNH
+1669 
-1677 NEALAQFFQIEN
+1677 
-1689 PSDADIDELFE
+1689 
-1700 YLRSRIEADGSGAR
+1700 
-1714 KQFEGHLAALVELR
+1714 
-1728 PSATAALV
+1728 
-1736 DDQLA
+1736 
-1741 EQVAA
+1741 
-1746 LLRHSDSRR
+1746 
-1755 AHEFAEC
+1755 
-1762 LLEAG
+1762 
-1767 KLRGEAATAF
+1767 
-1777 FRNLCISR
+1777 
-1785 PTDASDFLE
+1785 
-1794 KNPGVLR
+1794 
-1801 PEEALAIVR
+1801 
-1810 ETGARDAEPAC
+1810 
-1821 LEATGDP
+1821 
-1828 EAALD
+1828 
-1833 ALLALTAAAAPE
+1833 
-1845 AAARLVRRACE
+1845 
-1856 LCARVA
+1856 
-1862 PGVPAEAAAG
+1862 
-1872 MWARLLRRAD
+1872 
-1882 APPAA
+1882 
-1887 LLLEAAAYL
+1887 
-1896 PSAQLAERV
+1896 
-1905 CGAPRVALGVL
+1905 
-1916 GAARGRRGA
+1916 
-1925 WACAAR
+1925 
-1931 VAARE
+1931 
-1936 AHEAL
+1936 
-1941 ARALRAARRGL
+1941 
-1952 PVRGRCARCD
+1952 
-1962 AALAASGS
+1962 
-1970 ACRTTHCARAVHAE
+1970 
-1984 CGAGAACALCGARL
+1984 
-1998 PDAVLALPP
+1998 
-2007 LAPRPPHAAPQDHVL
+2007 
-2022 QLLHDLLVNLLKME
+2022 
-2036 ASNNT
+2036 
-2041 DAVNLG
+2041 
-2047 VGEVEAEIGEELKQ
+2047 
-2061 LEEGKDYDTRS
+2061 
-2072 EVSMIPARPV
+2072 
-2082 SAPPVLSQKERRTNR
+2082 
-2097 KRTKSESRSPIQTKR
+2097 
-2112 ARVTTTTNKT
+2112 
-2122 KTYDYMTKLNYL
+2122 
-2134 FRDTRFFLIKSN
+2134 
-2146 NAENITLSKAKGVW
+2146 
-2160 STLPQNEA
+2160 
-2168 NLNQAYRESRNVLLI
+2168 
-2183 FSVKES
+2183 
-2189 GKFAGFAR
+2189 
-2197 LSSESRRDVPP
+2197 
-2208 ISWVLPPGLSA
+2208 
-2219 KVLDGVFKVDWIC
+2219 
-2232 RKELP
+2232 
-2237 FSSTLHLYNPWNE
+2237 

-2443 SYERSVDEFLW
+2443 S
-2454 RTSDRSRGRSRDRES
+2454 
-2469 HRSYRDRR
+2469 

-2624 QLAGYLGIPDRFKF
+2624 QLAGYLGIPVISWNADNSGLEKRASHAALRLQLAPSIEHQTAAMLSILERYKWHQFSVVTSAIAGHDDFIQAVRERVTALQDRFKF

-2962 VVAKRTGIISPT
+2962 VVAKRTDII
-2974 AFLEP
+2974 
-2979 FDTAS
+2979 
-2984 WMLVGAV
+2984 
-2991 AIQAATFSI
+2991 AA
-3000 FFFEWLSPSG
+3000 
-3010 YNRSTV
+3010 
-3016 SAGVSGVL
+3016 
-3024 TAELDAFIY
+3024 
-3033 DGTVLDYLVSQRL
+3033 Q
-3046 LDLRSNGDLERLR
+3046 
-3059 RYWMTGTCKP
+3059 YWMTGTCKP

-3127 LVSLSMGERRTGEF
+3127 LVSLSMDLKDKISLTELKKAIFGDMSKDILVLTPNGRRQKVHCTPDTSILQVLEDVCAKQGFRPTEYDLKHHNHVLDPTTTIRWSNLPNRATLEMRRTGEF

-3387 PDHIILQVTTPLKET
+3387 PDHIILQGIFSPDDTIEVVINFIKAHLQTPDKPFHIFTTPLKET

-3441 TTSSDAAS
+3441 TTSSDAANLKDKIS
-3449 ERRTGEFPPNTS
+3449 LTELKKAMLLQLFLAISFQVLEDVCAKQGFRPTEYDLKHHNHVLDPTTTIRWSNLPNRATLEMRRTGEFPPNTS

-3706 HIILQGIFSPDDTI
+3706 HIILQ
-3720 EVVIN
+3720 V
-3725 FIKAHLQTPDKPFHI
+3725 
-3740 FTTPL
+3740 TTPL

-4220 RDFLDSDDDDE
+4220 RDFLDSDDDDDSECFCGEIEPPQSAKVLDEACDMKCPAEPSNTCGGYFTMNVFETGLANYLHRKLSLLEKQFKNIKLATKRFSTIWGGASLLAMLLRSMKDFMELDWQWDFVINLSESDFPIKSLESIESFLSANKGLNFVKSHGREVQRFIKKQGLDKTFIECETHMWRVGERKLPRGIVIDGGSDWIALSPEFVSYIIGKQDTLLSGLDIIFQHTLLPAESFFHTVLRNSHFCNTYVDNNLHVTNWKRKLGCKCQYKHVVDWCGCSPNDFKIEDWPRIQNTQDRQLFFARKFEPIINQEIITRVENYIGFDDHHFIPNLEAYWQSLYSTDDLTASTDDTLLTHAESITRQNAKILLDKACSLDFGEIIEISTYNFADVYKGNLILHRAFIDKDVSVLMETWYKPQKHLELNLENPYADNIKIFKVSSNYDQKEMIFRNLGNILGPLSEPNLLYQFAPNIDKQFENLTILWLDPAGVIADINYIHLDENNLTNFIKPNLKVPLLPGIWKVGLFE

>member
-2072 EVSMIPARPV
+2072 EVS
-2082 SAPPVLSQKERRTNR
+2082 
-2097 KRTKSESRSPIQTKR
+2097 
-2112 ARVTTTTNKT
+2112 
-2122 KTYDYMTKLNYL
+2122 
-2134 FRDTRFFLIKSN
+2134 
-2146 NAENITLSKAKGVW
+2146 
-2160 STLPQNEA
+2160 
-2168 NLNQAYRESRNVLLI
+2168 
-2183 FSVKES
+2183 
-2189 GKFAGFAR
+2189 
-2197 LSSESRRDVPP
+2197 
-2208 ISWVLPPGLSA
+2208 
-2219 KVLDGVFKVDWIC
+2219 
-2232 RKELP
+2232 
-2237 FSSTLHLYNPWNE
+2237 SSTSS
-2250 GKPVKIGRDG
+2250 DSS
-2260 QEIEPKV
+2260 
-2267 AEELC
+2267 
-2272 RLFPEDEGIE
+2272 
-2282 MTPILRKS
+2282 TPSISSASSKS
-2290 KEASKKAYL
+2290 KRETH
-2299 KSGGNYRTYR
+2299 KS
-2309 APLLTRGSNFRSRL
+2309 SRL

-2430 ADYPRSVLVYDKR
+2430 ADYPRSV
-2443 SYERSVDEFLW
+2443 
-2454 RTSDRSRGRSRDRES
+2454 
-2469 HRSYRDRR
+2469 

-2624 QLAGYLGIPDRFKF
+2624 QLAGYLGIPVISWNADNSGLEKRASHAALRLQLAPSIEHQTAAMLSILERYKWHQFSVVTSAIAGHDDFIQAVRERVTALQDRFKF

-2695 TTAVK
+2695 TEIATAVK

-3010 YNRSTV
+3010 FDCSTGQNSKRVPQNRFSLCRTYWIVWAVLFQAMVFLAIYTANLAAFMITREEFHELSGLDDPRISRPLAIRPPLKFGTVPWSHTDATLAKYFREPHAYMAQYNRSTV

-3033 DGTVLDYLVSQRL
+3033 DGTVLDYLVSQDEDCRLLTVGSWYAMSGYGLAFTRNSKYLSMFNKRL

-3127 LVSLSMGERRTGEF
+3127 LVSLSMVDWIALIESNLSQRMSFALPGERRTGEF

-3387 PDHIILQVTTPLKET
+3387 PDHIILQGIFSPDDTIEVVINFIKAHLQTPDKPFHIFTTPLKET

-3740 FTTPL
+3740 CKHIGEVIEP
-3745 KETLD
+3745 D
-3750 PKITLLEAKFVPCV
+3750 ITL
-3764 HMHFK
+3764 HM
-3769 WIQEEANAKYL
+3769 ILIN
-3780 KEEIYSKTTS
+3780 ITYSIK
-3790 SDAAKLPNHLTSI
+3790 
-3803 TCFGDNIEDEWFII
+3803 CR
-3817 FIHQGSIH
+3817 QV
-3825 IIPPSLQDS
+3825 
-3834 NSTITIG
+3834 
-3841 DAITIIAKLSE
+3841 
-3852 KTKVSHEIQQSIL
+3852 KVSENLINFLHNFQQIFVTEVVYCYRYEGPIVFFVAVYFDTFKP
-3865 QRIGKYPEKIEDSF
+3865 QIKA
-3879 HRTTAILPVD
+3879 AIYNL
-3889 IATLLT
+3889 
-3895 LKPTLIAPLV
+3895 
-3905 SSYCNHDVI
+3905 
-3914 DARACKNVAFEDCV
+3914 
-3928 QVNVKFTKCLYAM
+3928 
-3941 LMHAKPLKNIKFR
+3941 
-3954 DIDDK
+3954 
-3959 KSIIGQKLTIGYQI
+3959 
-3973 LMNKPTQDIF
+3973 
-3983 STKQFKNF
+3983 
-3991 IGKLSASGYFKN
+3991 
-4003 NIEGSADYMELLKNA
+4003 
-4018 KEFYSVMECPIN
+4018 
-4030 AQVSNEISHLML
+4030 
-4042 SCEFTQSKE
+4042 
-4051 ALLQKCT
+4051 
-4058 SNDELVEDKEDWLNI
+4058 
-4073 NPDQLNDLLNARYK
+4073 K
-4087 KKATFNTDDVL
+4087 KK
-4098 TANNVT
+4098 
-4104 SKLSSFLIQTSDF
+4104 
-4117 EGIETEANN
+4117 
-4126 NLTSNIEFD
+4126 
-4135 PDDFSNSVQK
+4135 
-4145 MLDLITLGDT
+4145 
-4155 DNKEASDSDDYYE
+4155 
-4168 SGDND
+4168 
-4173 EDDEL
+4173 
-4178 NDIKQEQLQDSK
+4178 
-4190 TILQNIVQSMKE
+4190 
-4202 EGLSGP
+4202 
-4208 TSNLMNTAGFNK
+4208 
-4220 RDFLDSDDDDE
+4220 